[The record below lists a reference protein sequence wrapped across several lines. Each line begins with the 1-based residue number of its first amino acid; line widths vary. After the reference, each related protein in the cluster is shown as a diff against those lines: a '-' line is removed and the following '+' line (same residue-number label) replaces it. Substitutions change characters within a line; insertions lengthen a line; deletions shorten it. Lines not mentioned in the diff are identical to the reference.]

1 MTVAPSIPGATI
13 RANQTTAGLPSVS
26 VPASGQRGIAA
37 QGAQGSEPVQGP
49 QGRAVTPQERWRS
62 MLASA
67 GVSTGPDPAL
77 RSPVG
82 ADASMPARS
91 ALQANLQRASSGV
104 SDPVRAIRSSAEA
117 DAQRVQVDRGV
128 SKPAKR
134 DKQRVRGHE
143 KKPLDNQASTAVA
156 VAHPQ
161 EMIPAV
167 APLAMPVVS
176 SGLPLPATAGLSA
189 KGGASSSSAGL
200 PLSAGLSMS
209 NEMSDERIGPSGAG
223 HLVWAPGTVGLRD
236 AILPGTAHFALP
248 PDLGQ
253 APMHTPVATGK
264 TAASAEAPGV
274 EGSPAGEGVRPVL
287 APSQQAPATSA
298 ALLGR
303 EEQLPASLWIAQGTK
318 AAAGQTDISPATTA
332 WQNAA
337 TGSQSL
343 TAEDFAK
350 DAATYDAGGKS
361 GGISAPVPKSRRP
374 NFAASRELAV
384 ATAHSAGPVAAV
396 ATASPMGHGPMTL
409 TVATNRGAG
418 ATATSGNVAPPS
430 VHETFA
436 ALDQGAATAGVSW
449 TRASARQAEAGYQDP
464 ALGWVSVR
472 AQSNMDGIHAALV
485 PGSADAAQSLSGHLT
500 GLNAYLSERQMQVES
515 LHVAPPESHWDGQG
529 TGQGAGQA
537 MSQSGGESH
546 GQSPGQ
552 QSNQNVYAERQ
563 SGATAAP
570 SAGGGAVSTSRSQTG
585 SRLETQA
592 GLTAGGGTYVSV
604 MA

>member
-13 RANQTTAGLPSVS
+13 GASLTTAGLPSVS
-26 VPASGQRGIAA
+26 VPASSQRGIAA
-37 QGAQGSEPVQGP
+37 QGAQGSDRVQGP
-49 QGRAVTPQERWRS
+49 QGCAVTPQERWRS

-91 ALQANLQRASSGV
+91 ALEANLQHASSGV
-104 SDPVRAIRSSAEA
+104 ADPVAVIRSSAEA

-128 SKPAKR
+128 SKHAKR

-143 KKPLDNQASTAVA
+143 KKPIDRASTAVA

-161 EMIPAV
+161 EMTPAV
-167 APLAMPVVS
+167 APPAMPVVS
-176 SGLPLPATAGLSA
+176 SGLPLPATVGLSA
-189 KGGASSSSAGL
+189 KGEACHSSAGL
-200 PLSAGLSMS
+200 QLSAGLSMP

-223 HLVWAPGTVGLRD
+223 HLAWASGTVGRRE
-236 AILPGTAHFALP
+236 AVLPGTGHFALP
-248 PDLGQ
+248 LDPGP
-253 APMHTPVATGK
+253 APMRSPVATGK
-264 TAASAEAPGV
+264 TGASAEAPGV

-287 APSQQAPATSA
+287 APPQQAPAASA

-303 EEQLPASLWIAQGTK
+303 EDQLPASPWIAQGTK
-318 AAAGQTDISPATTA
+318 TAADQTEISPATTA

-337 TGSQSL
+337 GGSQVL
-343 TAEDFAK
+343 TTGDFTK
-350 DAATYDAGGKS
+350 DPANYAAGRKS
-361 GGISAPVPKSRRP
+361 GGTVAPVLKSRRP
-374 NFAASRELAV
+374 NSAASQEPAV
-384 ATAHSAGPVAAV
+384 ATAHSVGPVAAA

-409 TVATNRGAG
+409 TLETGRGTG
-418 ATATSGNVAPPS
+418 ATVTSGSVAPPS
-430 VHETFA
+430 VHEMFA
-436 ALDQGAATAGVSW
+436 ALDQGAGAAGVSW
-449 TRASARQAEAGYQDP
+449 TRASSRQAEAGYQDP

-485 PGSADAAQSLSGHLT
+485 PGSADAAQSLSGHLA
-500 GLNAYLSERQMQVES
+500 GLNAYLSERQTQVES
-515 LHVAPPESHWDGQG
+515 LHVAPPENHWGGQG

-546 GQSPGQ
+546 GQSPRQ
-552 QSNQNVYAERQ
+552 QSNQNVYAERE
-563 SGATAAP
+563 SVATAPPHAV
-570 SAGGGAVSTSRSQTG
+570 GGAVSAPRSQTG
-585 SRLETQA
+585 SRLEAQA
-592 GLTAGGGTYVSV
+592 GFAAGGGTYVSV